1 MSAARD
7 REEQPPR
14 RGGLARWARRVL
26 AAGLVALA
34 TVSGAGD
41 MAAQTPPAAPKKVD
55 EGTMTAAEAEALQ
68 LARDDKFLSARTK
81 AEAILKDDPTSIVA
95 HFVMGSALREAEGAL
110 ARSLAH
116 LKRARELYES
126 RYPGGTGE
134 GRPWRVYADT
144 LFGIAITSQLLED
157 FEGSLRAFD
166 DYDERFEPKLLSQR
180 VWPLMKLGR
189 YAEAR
194 DWAKRAMDSGSPS
207 QKMRAMN
214 GLCAVEAEEKKR
226 VASYEACLAVYKYAK
241 DRAAASKE
249 TDPSRMPQIVVYAN
263 NAHLGALSVLK
274 YDEAEQLAIDGTK
287 SQEETSANP
296 WLRLTRLYTDEG
308 RAAEAVSAA
317 KALQAWRGRQPP
329 STREQFRA
337 EDESTVAMVLLA
349 AGEPEAALR
358 LADRV
363 LDRPD
368 RRAMISTN
376 PEQTAGANA
385 LLRRAIVRLGAEL
398 ASERA
403 SHAGW
408 RDAPGHRA
416 EALRLAAL
424 AWPDAQRVV
433 GALLDEARLLATL
446 RVYLAGGIEHVP
458 SWLIGDL
465 VEVLGPGVFLVALDE
480 VRRTEGEIAAMSA
493 FYDGLEAEAR
503 LAQGNPGM
511 ALLLARRAREALP
524 KAEVLFKARV
534 AAVGAEGA
542 LRTGDLRMAVAL
554 FEEAMQGDPGVIRRL
569 GLRLPVKVVL
579 DSSSDL
585 AAETAKL
592 LRRSPRLREDDKG
605 FELRVGDTGREL
617 SACLRTS
624 LGAELG
630 CARVP
635 IVAPPAPSS
644 EPAPYAGSAPPA
656 ATSAPGSGSAVEKAA
671 RPPPRPA
678 PERVAEAFHKTVFAL
693 KMNLS
698 ESDLRSLD
706 GGTTATRDAARE
718 RMRDLIEDTPGA
730 PEEKPAPQ
738 KK

>member
-1 MSAARD
+1 MSAGRV
-7 REEQPPR
+7 REPLS
-14 RGGLARWARRVL
+14 RGRGLARWARRVA

-34 TVSGAGD
+34 TVGGAGD
-41 MAAQTPPAAPKKVD
+41 MAAQTPPAKSSS
-55 EGTMTAAEAEALQ
+55 EGDLTTAEAEALQ
-68 LARDDKFLSARTK
+68 LARDDKFISARTK

-116 LKRARELYES
+116 LKRARELYEA
-126 RYPGGTGE
+126 RYPGGVGE

-144 LFGIAITSQLLED
+144 LFGIAITSQLMED

-166 DYDERFEPKLLSQR
+166 DYDDRFEPKLLSQR

-194 DWAKRAMDSGSPS
+194 DWAKRAIDSGSPS

-226 VASYEACLAVYKYAK
+226 VASYEACLAIYKYAK

-249 TDPSRMPQIVVYAN
+249 TDPARVPQIVVYAN

-274 YDEAEQLAIDGTK
+274 YDEAEQLAIDGSK
-287 SQEETSANP
+287 SREETSANP
-296 WLRLTRLYTDEG
+296 WLRLARLYVDEG

-317 KALQAWRGRQPP
+317 KALQAWRVQQPP

-337 EDESTVAMVLLA
+337 EDESTVAMLLLA
-349 AGEPEAALR
+349 AGEAEAALR

-398 ASERA
+398 AAERA
-403 SHAGW
+403 SSAGW
-408 RDAPGHRA
+408 KDAPVHRA
-416 EALRLAAL
+416 EALRLSAL

-433 GALLDEARLLATL
+433 GALLDEPRLLATL

-458 SWLIGDL
+458 TWLLGDL

-480 VRRTEGEIAAMSA
+480 VRRTENEIAALGA

-503 LAQGNPGM
+503 LAQGDEGM
-511 ALLLARRAREALP
+511 ALLLAKKALESLP

-534 AAVGAEGA
+534 AAVGAA
-542 LRTGDLRMAVAL
+542 AAQRAGDTPTAIGL
-554 FEEAMQGDPGVIRRL
+554 FEQAMQADPGVIRRL
-569 GLRLPVKVVL
+569 GLELPVTFVV
-579 DSSSDL
+579 DL
-585 AAETAKL
+585 NSELASEAAKL
-592 LRRSPRLREDDKG
+592 LRRSPRLTEEKG
-605 FELRVGDTGREL
+605 GFTLQVGDAGGGL
-617 SACLRTS
+617 SVCLRTP

-630 CARVP
+630 CGRVP
-635 IVAPPAPSS
+635 IVVAPPAPPSA
-644 EPAPYAGSAPPA
+644 PAPFAAAAPAGTAPPA
-656 ATSAPGSGSAVEKAA
+656 KAD
-671 RPPPRPA
+671 PPPPKPA
-678 PERVAEAFHKTVFAL
+678 PERAAEAFHKTVFAL

-730 PEEKPAPQ
+730 EKPAPEER
-738 KK
+738 